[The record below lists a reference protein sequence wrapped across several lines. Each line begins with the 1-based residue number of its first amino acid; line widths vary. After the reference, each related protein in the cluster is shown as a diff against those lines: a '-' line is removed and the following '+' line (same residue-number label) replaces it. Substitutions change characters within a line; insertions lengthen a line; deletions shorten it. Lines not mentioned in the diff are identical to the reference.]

1 MSSALI
7 LLTGHR
13 EAPYL
18 IDYIRGYSTTL
29 PIIHANDLEDLE
41 RECLPGRVLIA
52 FCTAVI
58 VPAAL
63 LDRLDRPAFN
73 FHPGPPTYPGRH
85 PESFAAYDGVI
96 RFGAT
101 AHVMVPRVDEGPI
114 VGVEWFDV
122 PPETGQMM
130 LADLAFQATLRLFA
144 KLAPIMALSAQPLK
158 PIDERWS
165 GRKTSRRDYDRMTD
179 LPLNIDAV
187 EFDRRLRSF
196 GEDPETRITVT
207 LHGRRF
213 ILEQEV

>member
-29 PIIHANDLEDLE
+29 PIIHATDLEDLE

-63 LDRLDRPAFN
+63 LDRLGRPAFN

-101 AHVMVPRVDEGPI
+101 AHVMAPRVDEGPI

-130 LADLAFQATLRLFA
+130 LADLAFPGNPAAIRPA
-144 KLAPIMALSAQPLK
+144 GA
-158 PIDERWS
+158 DH
-165 GRKTSRRDYDRMTD
+165 G
-179 LPLNIDAV
+179 AV
-187 EFDRRLRSF
+187 VPTPEADRRTLVRP
-196 GEDPETRITVT
+196 EDEPAR
-207 LHGRRF
+207 L
-213 ILEQEV
+213 

>member
-1 MSSALI
+1 MPA
-7 LLTGHR
+7 R
-13 EAPYL
+13 
-18 IDYIRGYSTTL
+18 
-29 PIIHANDLEDLE
+29 
-41 RECLPGRVLIA
+41 PGA
-52 FCTAVI
+52 
-58 VPAAL
+58 
-63 LDRLDRPAFN
+63 DRLLHRRDRAGGTARPA
-73 FHPGPPTYPGRH
+73 GAGRPSTSIPVRRH
-85 PESFAAYDGVI
+85 IRAGIPKSFAAYDGVI

-179 LPLNIDAV
+179 LPLDIDAV

-213 ILEQEV
+213 ILEQEI

>member
-1 MSSALI
+1 MSSDLI

-29 PIIHANDLEDLE
+29 PIIHATDLEDLE

-58 VPAAL
+58 VPASL
-63 LDRLDRPAFN
+63 LDRLGRPAFN

-85 PESFAAYDGVI
+85 PESFAAYDGVS

-101 AHVMVPRVDEGPI
+101 SHVMVPRVDEGPI

-144 KLAPIMALSAQPLK
+144 RQAPIMALSTQPMK
-158 PIDERWS
+158 P
-165 GRKTSRRDYDRMTD
+165 SRGALVRPQD
-179 LPLNIDAV
+179 
-187 EFDRRLRSF
+187 
-196 GEDPETRITVT
+196 
-207 LHGRRF
+207 
-213 ILEQEV
+213 

>member
-1 MSSALI
+1 MASALI

-18 IDYIRGYSTTL
+18 IDYLRGYSDTL
-29 PIIHANDLEDLE
+29 PIHHVTDHEDLE

-58 VPAAL
+58 VPRHL
-63 LDRLDRPAFN
+63 LDRLGRPAFN
-73 FHPGPPTYPGRH
+73 FHPGPPTYPGRS
-85 PESFAAYDGVI
+85 PESFAVYDGAT

-101 AHVMVPRVDEGPI
+101 SHVMAPRVDEGPI

-122 PPETGQMM
+122 PPGTGQMG

-144 KLAPIMALSAQPLK
+144 RQAPIMALSSQPMKVL
-158 PIDERWS
+158 DVRWS
-165 GRKTSRRDYDRMTD
+165 GRKTRRSDYDRMTD
-179 LPLNIDAV
+179 LPADIDAV
-187 EFDRRLRSF
+187 EFERRLKAF

-213 ILEQEV
+213 LLEQEA